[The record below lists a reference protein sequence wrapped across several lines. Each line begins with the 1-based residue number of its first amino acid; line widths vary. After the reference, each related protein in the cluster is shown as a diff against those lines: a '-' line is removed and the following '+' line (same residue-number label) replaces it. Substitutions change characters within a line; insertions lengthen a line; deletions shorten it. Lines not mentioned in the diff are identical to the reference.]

1 VRENVLLLE
10 FCYLESRGVPEDE
23 QESQTCIRYFLPA
36 LSLST
41 LVSGDFF
48 SSSYCCGLVGLLTS
62 WFCLVGITKVADPGE
77 DSTDEGVT
85 EERWQEEW
93 CVALR
98 YFENSYTFL
107 QSEHMR

>member
-1 VRENVLLLE
+1 MRENVLLLE

-48 SSSYCCGLVGLLTS
+48 SSSYCCGLVVLLTS
-62 WFCLVGITKVADPGE
+62 WLCLVGITKVADPGE
-77 DSTDEGVT
+77 DSTEEGVT
-85 EERWQEEW
+85 EER
-93 CVALR
+93 
-98 YFENSYTFL
+98 
-107 QSEHMR
+107 